1 MSAYK
6 KGNIQGKIQGKDRAA
21 KKKSK
26 DSSSQYKKI
35 VAKNR
40 RAYFEY
46 TIEDVLEA
54 GIVLLGSEVK
64 SIRDGKVN
72 ITDSHA
78 AISTD
83 FTPDTAASEV
93 VLYNCNIAEYHG
105 ANQFNHR
112 ATRPRKLLLHKREIK
127 KIIGKVKLKGYTLI
141 ALSMYFNE
149 KNKIKME
156 LGIAK
161 GKKLYDKRDSIKQK
175 DLDRDQNRSYRVKD
189 L

>member
-1 MSAYK
+1 MSTKK
-6 KGNIQGKIQGKDRAA
+6 KGSDQSKAS
-21 KKKSK
+21 KKKAK
-26 DSSSQYKKI
+26 DSDGEYKKI
-35 VAKNR
+35 VAKNK

-46 TIEDVLEA
+46 AIEDVIEA

-83 FTPDTAASEV
+83 FTPDASSSEV
-93 VLYNCNIAEYHG
+93 ILYNCNIAEYHG

-141 ALSMYFNE
+141 ALSMYFNN
-149 KNKIKME
+149 KNKIKLE

-161 GKKLYDKRDSIKQK
+161 GKKLYDKRDTIKQR
-175 DLDRDQNRSYRVKD
+175 DLDREQGRSSRVKN